1 MAAMTEAKRTTIG
14 GWLGLSGAQGKLRL
28 ARGVLTTANHRIETV
43 RELPGDA
50 AMPTVDYGG
59 EGSVILPGFV
69 DTHLHLPQWDSIGAE
84 GLTLLDW
91 LDRVIFPAEARWQDP
106 DFAGDMATRAAAE
119 LRSFGTT
126 AIAAYGTVHHAGT
139 TAAMRAGAEAG
150 LRAAVGQVMMDRGA
164 PGELVRPAK
173 QLLEEARAMQSIDWP
188 GRVEHAVS
196 PRFAISCTPE
206 LLAGAG
212 KLLQESG
219 AIVQT
224 HISEMQPECERV
236 REMFG
241 GARYA
246 EVYRDTGLLG
256 PRSVLGHGVWLDDVE
271 RTILRDAN
279 AVIAHC
285 PSANLFLDSGML
297 DLEATKAAGV
307 RVSLGSDVAA
317 GSDRSM
323 PRVARWMIETARARG
338 AATPPTADQAWWT
351 ITAGNADALG
361 WRDSG
366 RLTPGAWADLVIAT
380 PTRAWSEGTDRA
392 LAHLLYAWDERWID
406 HVMLAGDA

>member
-1 MAAMTEAKRTTIG
+1 MAAMAQAKRTTIG
-14 GWLGLSGAQGKLRL
+14 GWLGLPGAQGKLRL
-28 ARGVLTTANHRIETV
+28 ARGVLTTANQRIETV

-50 AMPTVDYGG
+50 AMPTADYGG

-69 DTHLHLPQWDSIGAE
+69 DTHLHLPQWDSIGA
-84 GLTLLDW
+84 DW

-106 DFAGDMATRAAAE
+106 GFAGDMATRAAAE

-126 AIAAYGTVHHAGT
+126 AIAAYGTVHRAGT
-139 TAAMRAGAEAG
+139 TTAMHAIAEAG
-150 LRAAVGQVMMDRGA
+150 LRAAVGQVLMDRGA
-164 PGELVRPAK
+164 PSDLIRPSP
-173 QLLEEARAMQSIDWP
+173 QLLEEARAMQAIDWP

-212 KLLQESG
+212 KLSQESD

-236 REMFG
+236 RELFG

-246 EVYRDTGLLG
+246 EVYRDAGLLG

-285 PSANLFLDSGML
+285 PSANLFLESGLL
-297 DLEATKAAGV
+297 DLAATQAAGV
-307 RVSLGSDVAA
+307 RISLGSDVAA

-361 WRDSG
+361 WHNSG
-366 RLTPGAWADLVIAT
+366 RLTPGAWADVVIAT
-380 PTRAWSEGTDRA
+380 PTRAWSQGTDRA
-392 LAHLLYAWDERWID
+392 MAHLLYAWDERWID
-406 HVMLAGDA
+406 HVMLAGNV

>member
-1 MAAMTEAKRTTIG
+1 MAAMAQHTRTTIG
-14 GWLGLSGAQGKLRL
+14 GWLGLPGEPGRLRL
-28 ARGVLTTANHRIETV
+28 ARGVLTTAGERIETV
-43 RELPGDA
+43 HELPADA
-50 AMPTVDYGG
+50 AMPAVDYGG

-69 DTHLHLPQWDSIGAE
+69 DTHLHLPQWDSIGTE

-91 LDRVIFPAEARWQDP
+91 LDRVIFPAESRWQDR

-139 TAAMRAGAEAG
+139 TAAMHAIAEAG
-150 LRAAVGQVMMDRGA
+150 LRAAVGQVLMDRGA
-164 PGELVRPAK
+164 PSDLVRPATL
-173 QLLEEARAMQSIDWP
+173 LLEEARAMQSIDWP
-188 GRVEHAVS
+188 GRVEHAIT

-212 KLLQESG
+212 VLAQGSG

-224 HISEMQPECERV
+224 HISEMRAECERV
-236 REMFG
+236 HELFG
-241 GARYA
+241 GARYT
-246 EVYRDTGLLG
+246 EVYRNAGLLG

-271 RTILRDAN
+271 RAILRDAN
-279 AVIAHC
+279 AIIAHC
-285 PSANLFLDSGML
+285 PSANLFLESGML
-297 DLEATKAAGV
+297 DLAATQAAGV

-323 PRVARWMIETARARG
+323 PRVARWMIETARARRVQS
-338 AATPPTADQAWWT
+338 PPSAEQAWWT

-361 WRDSG
+361 WHDSG
-366 RLTPGAWADLVIAT
+366 RLAPGAWADVVIVN
-380 PTRAWSEGTDRA
+380 PTRHWSEGTDRA
-392 LAHLLYAWDERWID
+392 LAQLLYAWDERWID